1 MIKSKRIDKS
11 GKVEIK
17 MAKIISFD
25 IWDTIIKRKCHP
37 EEIKLA
43 TARYII
49 LKYENKLKEKY
60 KNIYE
65 ILKKRD
71 EIEAEECK
79 KNKEN
84 GFDDECRIL
93 DVFKILEKEI
103 FEENIEIEEELL
115 KEEIDQEKRVI
126 YINPE
131 ILPIFE
137 KYKDLKMYCI
147 SDFYMSSDNLEELL
161 DYLNL
166 PIKIEKIYS
175 SADYLLNKRTGNLY
189 KKAEEELGIKP
200 EEHIHVGDNVY
211 SDIEMAN
218 SLGIETIKTTKQ
230 EFNFVPEKGRRFEFD
245 LSTIKKEEKTK
256 EEKLFNTGVDLAP
269 LLYFFGY
276 SIVEYAIKNKIDKV
290 YYATREGETFIKI
303 HEIIK
308 ENNPFGVNLP
318 ESEIIEVSRMGTF
331 SASLKEMSIME
342 LLRLWSQYREQS
354 MKALFKTLAI
364 DIKPYQKYM
373 DKYNIDIEEKILC
386 PWFDIRVQEL
396 FQDKKFVES
405 VNKELKVK
413 KEELLEYFEK
423 SKNMVNDEKDM
434 FMVDIGWRG
443 TIQDNLAHIFTNKKI
458 GGYYLTLYDYYNLQ
472 PKNTYKISYLNDK
485 NIRDNEV
492 ASMITLLEWIYNP
505 GTGSVIEY
513 KQGEALRRAKTEE
526 TDIVKKYIKPM
537 QEGMFEAAKVI
548 NEYMKYHPYEAEET
562 KEYVYNLIRKTKE
575 NPSKE
580 LIEAYYSMVFND
592 TFGTAEYVEK
602 DDKLT
607 ALQKLNIFKCRD
619 MLRKESWKE
628 AFIVYNDIEY
638 MNALTGAKSFARK
651 ILGKSK

>member
-1 MIKSKRIDKS
+1 
-11 GKVEIK
+11 

-43 TARYII
+43 TARYIV
-49 LKYENKLKEKY
+49 LKYNNELKDEY

-65 ILKKRD
+65 ILKRRD

-79 KNKEN
+79 KNKGK
-84 GFDDECRIL
+84 GFDEECRIL

-103 FEENIEIEEELL
+103 FNKEMNIEEELL
-115 KEEIDQEKRVI
+115 REEIEQEKKVI
-126 YINPE
+126 FINPE

-147 SDFYMSSDNLEELL
+147 SDFYMSAESLKELL

-166 PIKIEKIYS
+166 PVKIEKIYS
-175 SADYLLNKRTGNLY
+175 SADYLLNKRTGKLY
-189 KKAEEELGIKP
+189 KEAEKEIGVKP
-200 EEHIHVGDNVY
+200 ENHIHVGDNPY
-211 SDIEMAN
+211 SDIEMAK

-230 EFNFVPEKGRRFEFD
+230 EFDFVPEKGRKFNFD
-245 LSTIKKEEKTK
+245 LSCVKKEEKTK
-256 EEKLFNTGVDLAP
+256 EDRIFNTGVDLAP

-276 SIVEYAIKNKIDKV
+276 SIVEYAIKNKIPTV

-303 HEIIK
+303 HELIK
-308 ENNPFGVNLP
+308 ENNPFGVKLP
-318 ESEIIEVSRMGTF
+318 SSDIIEVSRMGTF
-331 SASLKEMSIME
+331 SASLKEFSILE

-373 DKYNIDIEEKILC
+373 DKYDIDLEEKILF
-386 PWFDIRVQEL
+386 PWFDVRVQEL
-396 FQDKKFVES
+396 CLDKEFTEQ
-405 VNKELKVK
+405 VNKEIKRK
-413 KEELLEYFEK
+413 REEILEYFEK
-423 SKNMVNDEKDM
+423 SKGIVNDAKPM

-443 TIQDNLAHIFTNKKI
+443 TIQDNLAYIFTNKKI
-458 GGYYLTLYDYYNLQ
+458 GGYYLTLYDFYNIQ
-472 PKNTYKISYLNDK
+472 PKNTYKLSFIDDK

-505 GTGSVIEY
+505 GTGSVTGY
-513 KQGEALRRAKTEE
+513 KDGKAIRRAKDEE
-526 TDIVKKYIKPM
+526 TKIVKEYIKPM
-537 QEGMFEAAKVI
+537 QEGMLEGAKVI

-562 KEYVYNLIRKTKE
+562 KQYVYELIRKTKT

-607 ALQKLNIFKCRD
+607 FMQKLNIFKCRN
-619 MLRKESWKE
+619 MLRDETWKE
-628 AFIVYNDIEY
+628 AFIVYNNLGY
-638 MNALTGAKSFARK
+638 MNVLLNFKAVVRK
-651 ILGKSK
+651 LLGKGK

>member
-1 MIKSKRIDKS
+1 
-11 GKVEIK
+11 

-37 EEIKLA
+37 EETKLA
-43 TARYII
+43 TARYIVLRYNNE
-49 LKYENKLKEKY
+49 LKDEY

-65 ILKKRD
+65 ILKRRD
-71 EIEAEECK
+71 EIEAKECK
-79 KNKEN
+79 KNKEK
-84 GFDDECRIL
+84 GFDEECRIL

-103 FEENIEIEEELL
+103 FKDELNIEDELL
-115 KEEIDQEKRVI
+115 KEEIEAEKRVI
-126 YINPE
+126 FINPE

-147 SDFYMSSDNLEELL
+147 SDFYMSAESLKELL
-161 DYLNL
+161 DYLKI
-166 PIKIEKIYS
+166 PVKIEKIYS

-189 KKAEEELGIKP
+189 KKAEEELKIKP
-200 EEHIHVGDNVY
+200 EEHIHVGDNPY
-211 SDIEMAN
+211 SDIEMAK

-230 EFNFVPEKGRRFEFD
+230 EFDFVPEKGRKLGFD
-245 LSTIKKEEKTK
+245 LSCVKKDESSK
-256 EEKLFNTGVDLAP
+256 ENRLFNTGVDLAP
-269 LLYFFGY
+269 LLYFYGY
-276 SIVEYAIKNKIDKV
+276 SIVEYAIKNKIPTV

-303 HEIIK
+303 HELIK
-308 ENNPFGVNLP
+308 ENNPFGVEIP
-318 ESEIIEVSRMGTF
+318 KCDIIEVSRMGTF
-331 SASLKEMSIME
+331 SASLKEFSITE

-373 DKYNIDIEEKILC
+373 DKYDIDIEEKILC

-396 FQDKKFVES
+396 CLDEKFTKQ
-405 VNKELKVK
+405 VNNEIKRK
-413 KEELLEYFEK
+413 KEEILEYFEK
-423 SKNMVNDEKDM
+423 SKGIVNDDKPM

-443 TIQDNLAHIFTNKKI
+443 TIQDNLAYIFTNKKI

-472 PKNTYKISYLNDK
+472 PKNTYKLSFIDDK
-485 NIRDNEV
+485 KIRNNEV

-505 GTGSVIEY
+505 GTGSVTGY
-513 KQGEALRRAKTEE
+513 KDGKAIRKAKEDE
-526 TDIVKKYIKPM
+526 TKVVSKYIKPM
-537 QEGMFEAAKVI
+537 QDGMFEAAKVI

-562 KEYVYNLIRKTKE
+562 KDYVYDLIRKTKAD
-575 NPSKE
+575 PSKE

-607 ALQKLNIFKCRD
+607 TMQKLNIFKCRN
-619 MLRKESWKE
+619 MLRNETWKE
-628 AFIVYNDIEY
+628 AFIVYNNLGY
-638 MNALTGAKSFARK
+638 MNVLLNFKAIIRK
-651 ILGKSK
+651 LLGKGK

>member
-1 MIKSKRIDKS
+1 
-11 GKVEIK
+11 

-37 EEIKLA
+37 EETKLA
-43 TARYII
+43 TARYIV
-49 LKYENKLKEKY
+49 LKYESKLKDKY

-65 ILKKRD
+65 ILKRRD
-71 EIEAEECK
+71 EIEAKECK
-79 KNKEN
+79 KNKEK
-84 GFDDECRIL
+84 GFDEECRIL

-103 FEENIEIEEELL
+103 FKDELNIEDELL
-115 KEEIDQEKRVI
+115 KEEIEAEKRVI
-126 YINPE
+126 FINPE

-147 SDFYMSSDNLEELL
+147 SDFYMSSESLKELL
-161 DYLNL
+161 DYLKI
-166 PIKIEKIYS
+166 PVKIEKIYS

-189 KKAEEELGIKP
+189 KKAEEELKIKP
-200 EEHIHVGDNVY
+200 EDHIHVGDNVY
-211 SDIEMAN
+211 SDIEMAK

-230 EFNFVPEKGRRFEFD
+230 EFDFVPEKGRKLGFD
-245 LSTIKKEEKTK
+245 LSCVKKDESSK
-256 EEKLFNTGVDLAP
+256 ENRLFNTGVDLAP
-269 LLYFFGY
+269 LLYFYGY
-276 SIVEYAIKNKIDKV
+276 SIVEYAIKNKIPTV

-303 HEIIK
+303 HELIK
-308 ENNPFGVNLP
+308 ENNPFGVEVPNCD
-318 ESEIIEVSRMGTF
+318 IIEVSRMGTF
-331 SASLKEMSIME
+331 SASLKEFSITE

-373 DKYNIDIEEKILC
+373 DKYDIDIEEKIIC

-396 FQDKKFVES
+396 CLDEEFTKQ
-405 VNKELKVK
+405 VNKEIKRK
-413 KEELLEYFEK
+413 KEEILEYFEK
-423 SKNMVNDEKDM
+423 SKGIVNDDKPM

-443 TIQDNLAHIFTNKKI
+443 TIQDNLAYIFTNKKI
-458 GGYYLTLYDYYNLQ
+458 GGYYLTLYDFYNIQ
-472 PKNTYKISYLNDK
+472 PKHTYKLSFIDDK
-485 NIRDNEV
+485 TIRDNEV

-505 GTGSVIEY
+505 GTGSVTGY
-513 KQGEALRRAKTEE
+513 KDGKAIRRAKEDE
-526 TDIVKKYIKPM
+526 TKVVSKYIKPM

-548 NEYMKYHPYEAEET
+548 NEYMKYHPYEAKET
-562 KEYVYNLIRKTKE
+562 KQYVYDLIRRTKV

-607 ALQKLNIFKCRD
+607 AMQKLNIFKCRN
-619 MLRKESWKE
+619 MLRDETWKE
-628 AFIVYNDIEY
+628 AFIVYNNLGY
-638 MNALTGAKSFARK
+638 MNVLLNFKAVVRK
-651 ILGKSK
+651 ILGKGK

>member
-1 MIKSKRIDKS
+1 
-11 GKVEIK
+11 

-37 EEIKLA
+37 EETKLA
-43 TARYII
+43 TARYIV
-49 LKYENKLKEKY
+49 LKYESKLKDKY

-65 ILKKRD
+65 ILKRRD
-71 EIEAEECK
+71 EIEAKECK
-79 KNKEN
+79 KNKEK
-84 GFDDECRIL
+84 GFDEECRIL

-103 FEENIEIEEELL
+103 FKDELNIEDELL
-115 KEEIDQEKRVI
+115 KEEIEAEKRVI
-126 YINPE
+126 FINPE

-147 SDFYMSSDNLEELL
+147 SDFYMSSESLKELL
-161 DYLNL
+161 DYLKI
-166 PIKIEKIYS
+166 PVKIEKIYS

-189 KKAEEELGIKP
+189 KKAEEELKIKP
-200 EEHIHVGDNVY
+200 EDHIHVGDNVY
-211 SDIEMAN
+211 SDIEMAK

-230 EFNFVPEKGRRFEFD
+230 EFDFVPEKGRKLGFD
-245 LSTIKKEEKTK
+245 LSCVKKDESSK
-256 EEKLFNTGVDLAP
+256 ENRLFNTGVDLAP
-269 LLYFFGY
+269 LLYFYGY
-276 SIVEYAIKNKIDKV
+276 SIVEYAIKNKIPTV

-303 HEIIK
+303 HELIK
-308 ENNPFGVNLP
+308 ENNPFGVEVPNCD
-318 ESEIIEVSRMGTF
+318 IIEVSRMGTF
-331 SASLKEMSIME
+331 SASLKEFSITE

-373 DKYNIDIEEKILC
+373 DKYDIDIEEKILC

-396 FQDKKFVES
+396 CLDEEFTKQ
-405 VNKELKVK
+405 VNNEIKRK
-413 KEELLEYFEK
+413 KEEILEYFEK
-423 SKNMVNDEKDM
+423 SKGIVNDDKPM

-443 TIQDNLAHIFTNKKI
+443 TIQDNLAYIFTNKKI
-458 GGYYLTLYDYYNLQ
+458 GGYYLTLYDFYNIQ
-472 PKNTYKISYLNDK
+472 PKHTYKLSFIDDK
-485 NIRDNEV
+485 EIRDNEV

-505 GTGSVIEY
+505 GTGSVTGY
-513 KQGEALRRAKTEE
+513 KDGKAIRRAKEDE
-526 TDIVKKYIKPM
+526 TKVVSKYIKPM
-537 QEGMFEAAKVI
+537 QEGMFEATKVI

-562 KEYVYNLIRKTKE
+562 KQYVYDLIRRTKV

-607 ALQKLNIFKCRD
+607 AMQKLNIFKCRN
-619 MLRKESWKE
+619 MLRDETWKE
-628 AFIVYNDIEY
+628 AFIVYNNLGY
-638 MNALTGAKSFARK
+638 MNVLLNFKAVVRK
-651 ILGKSK
+651 ILGKGK

>member
-1 MIKSKRIDKS
+1 
-11 GKVEIK
+11 

-37 EEIKLA
+37 EETKLA
-43 TARYII
+43 TARYIV
-49 LKYENKLKEKY
+49 LKYESKLKDKY

-65 ILKKRD
+65 ILKRRD
-71 EIEAEECK
+71 EIEAKECK
-79 KNKEN
+79 KNKEK
-84 GFDDECRIL
+84 GFDEECRIL

-103 FEENIEIEEELL
+103 FKDELNIEDELL
-115 KEEIDQEKRVI
+115 KEEIEAEKRVI
-126 YINPE
+126 FINPE

-147 SDFYMSSDNLEELL
+147 SDFYMSSESLKELL
-161 DYLNL
+161 DYLKI
-166 PIKIEKIYS
+166 PVKIEKIYS

-189 KKAEEELGIKP
+189 KKAEEELKIKP
-200 EEHIHVGDNVY
+200 EDHIHVGDNVY
-211 SDIEMAN
+211 SDIEMAK

-230 EFNFVPEKGRRFEFD
+230 EFDFVPEKGRKLGFN
-245 LSTIKKEEKTK
+245 LSCVKKDESSK
-256 EEKLFNTGVDLAP
+256 ENRLFNTGVDLAP
-269 LLYFFGY
+269 LLYFYGY
-276 SIVEYAIKNKIDKV
+276 SIVEYAIKNKIPTV

-303 HEIIK
+303 HELIK
-308 ENNPFGVNLP
+308 ENNPFGVEVPNCD
-318 ESEIIEVSRMGTF
+318 IIEVSRMGTF
-331 SASLKEMSIME
+331 SASLKEFSITE

-373 DKYNIDIEEKILC
+373 DKYDIDIEEKIIC

-396 FQDKKFVES
+396 CLDEEFTKQ
-405 VNKELKVK
+405 VNKEIKRK
-413 KEELLEYFEK
+413 KEEILEYFEK
-423 SKNMVNDEKDM
+423 SKGIVNDDKPM

-443 TIQDNLAHIFTNKKI
+443 TIQDNLAYIFTNKKI
-458 GGYYLTLYDYYNLQ
+458 GGYYLTLYDFYNIQ
-472 PKNTYKISYLNDK
+472 PKHTYKLSFIDDK
-485 NIRDNEV
+485 EIRDNEV

-505 GTGSVIEY
+505 GTGSVTGY
-513 KQGEALRRAKTEE
+513 KDGKAIRRAKEDE
-526 TDIVKKYIKPM
+526 TKVVKEYIKPM
-537 QEGMFEAAKVI
+537 QEGMFEATKVI

-562 KEYVYNLIRKTKE
+562 KQYVYDLIRRTKV

-607 ALQKLNIFKCRD
+607 AMQKLNIFKCRN
-619 MLRKESWKE
+619 MLRDETWKE
-628 AFIVYNDIEY
+628 AFIVYNNLGY
-638 MNALTGAKSFARK
+638 MNVLLNFKAVVRK
-651 ILGKSK
+651 ILGKGK

>member
-1 MIKSKRIDKS
+1 
-11 GKVEIK
+11 

-37 EEIKLA
+37 EETKLA
-43 TARYII
+43 TARYIV
-49 LKYENKLKEKY
+49 LKYESKLKDKY

-65 ILKKRD
+65 ILKRRD
-71 EIEAEECK
+71 EIEAKECK
-79 KNKEN
+79 KNKEK
-84 GFDDECRIL
+84 GFDEECRIL

-103 FEENIEIEEELL
+103 FKDELNIEDELL
-115 KEEIDQEKRVI
+115 KEEIEAEKRVI
-126 YINPE
+126 FINPE

-147 SDFYMSSDNLEELL
+147 SDFYMSSESLKELL
-161 DYLNL
+161 DYLKI
-166 PIKIEKIYS
+166 PVKIEKIYS

-189 KKAEEELGIKP
+189 KKAEEELKIKP
-200 EEHIHVGDNVY
+200 EDHIHVGDNVY
-211 SDIEMAN
+211 SDIEMAK

-230 EFNFVPEKGRRFEFD
+230 EFDFVPEKGRKLGFD
-245 LSTIKKEEKTK
+245 LSCVKKDESSK
-256 EEKLFNTGVDLAP
+256 ENRLFNTGVDLAP
-269 LLYFFGY
+269 LLYFYGY
-276 SIVEYAIKNKIDKV
+276 SIVEYAIKNKIPTV

-303 HEIIK
+303 HELIK
-308 ENNPFGVNLP
+308 ENNPFGVEVPNCD
-318 ESEIIEVSRMGTF
+318 IIEVSRMGTF
-331 SASLKEMSIME
+331 SASLKEFSITE

-373 DKYNIDIEEKILC
+373 DKYDIDIEEKIIC

-396 FQDKKFVES
+396 CLDEEFTKQ
-405 VNKELKVK
+405 VNKEIKRK
-413 KEELLEYFEK
+413 KEEILEYFEK
-423 SKNMVNDEKDM
+423 SKGIVNDDKPM

-443 TIQDNLAHIFTNKKI
+443 TIQDNLAYIFTNKKI

-472 PKNTYKISYLNDK
+472 PKNTYKLSFIDDK
-485 NIRDNEV
+485 KIRNNEV

-505 GTGSVIEY
+505 GTGSVTGY
-513 KQGEALRRAKTEE
+513 KDGKAIRRAKEDE
-526 TDIVKKYIKPM
+526 TKVVSKYIKPM
-537 QEGMFEAAKVI
+537 QEGMFEATKVI

-562 KEYVYNLIRKTKE
+562 KQYVYDLIRRTKE

-607 ALQKLNIFKCRD
+607 AMQKLNIFKCRN
-619 MLRKESWKE
+619 MLRDETWKE
-628 AFIVYNDIEY
+628 AFIVYNNLGY
-638 MNALTGAKSFARK
+638 MNVLLNFKAVVRK
-651 ILGKSK
+651 ILGKGK